1 MLTQE
6 EKEDNKEWEQRRL
19 DGGHYTKT
27 FLDKLKKEREKAN
40 KSRRTE
46 EERPIPLLE
55 FLSLTFKKHA
65 MDMYNVVSYIEARA
79 MLCIPRAAQW
89 TPGSRLTRLALK
101 TRR

>member
-19 DGGHYTKT
+19 DGDHYTET
-27 FLDKLKKEREKAN
+27 LLYKLKKEREKAN

-55 FLSLTFKKHA
+55 FLSKLCSSPSRS
-65 MDMYNVVSYIEARA
+65 MPWARA
-79 MLCIPRAAQW
+79 MWSLILRPVPCYAFQGLPSGHLEA
-89 TPGSRLTRLALK
+89 G
-101 TRR
+101 